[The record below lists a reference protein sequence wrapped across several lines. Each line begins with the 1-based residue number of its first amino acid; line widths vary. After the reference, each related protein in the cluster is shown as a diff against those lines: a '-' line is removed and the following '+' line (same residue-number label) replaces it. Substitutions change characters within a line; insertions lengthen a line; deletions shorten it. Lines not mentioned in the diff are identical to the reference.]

1 MKPVKVWYGIG
12 YESFKKKWRSKA
24 RAARHRNPG
33 ISIANF
39 TLFTFMMP
47 VLKYPLFILFSLL
60 SAGRP
65 DGTKPEARSALK
77 EPDFIPVHDSGT
89 FMAGEELTYKIYYN
103 WNFIWLAAGEVVF
116 KVEDLGDKYKLSA
129 RGRTYSSY
137 EWFFKADD
145 YFESIVRKSDLLPV
159 SFIRDIKEGK
169 YRYFEKIEFDQQGLQ
184 LKTWTG
190 KSPETASES
199 THRVNKNMHDVLSLV
214 YSMRTHSFA
223 DTQEGSVLPL
233 NIFLDKKAYDL
244 KLVYYGTKEN
254 KKVHRLGRYT
264 SHHLSPEVIA
274 GSVFKE
280 NDRMHIWASA
290 DKNQVPLLIESP
302 VSVGSVKAVLSKYKG
317 LKYEFYQPLP

>member
-1 MKPVKVWYGIG
+1 
-12 YESFKKKWRSKA
+12 
-24 RAARHRNPG
+24 
-33 ISIANF
+33 
-39 TLFTFMMP
+39 MMP
-47 VLKYPLFILFSLL
+47 MLKYPLIILFSLFTV
-60 SAGRP
+60 GQ
-65 DGTKPEARSALK
+65 TKEQSSEHSPETRSVLPGVDFLK
-77 EPDFIPVHDSGT
+77 DQENGT

-116 KVEDLGDKYKLSA
+116 KVDDLGDKYKFSA

-159 SFIRDIKEGK
+159 SFKRDIKEGK
-169 YRYFEKIEFDQQGLQ
+169 YRYYEKIEFDQQGLQ

-190 KSPETASES
+190 KSPETATES
-199 THRVNKNMHDVLSLV
+199 TFPINKNMHDVLSLV
-214 YSMRTHSFA
+214 YSVRTHAFTA
-223 DTQEGSVLPL
+223 EQEGSVLPL
-233 NIFLDKKAYDL
+233 DIFLDKKAYNL

-280 NDRMHIWASA
+280 NDRMHIWAST

-302 VSVGSVKAVLSKYKG
+302 VSVGSVKAVLSSYKG
-317 LKYEFYQPLP
+317 LKYEFKQPVP